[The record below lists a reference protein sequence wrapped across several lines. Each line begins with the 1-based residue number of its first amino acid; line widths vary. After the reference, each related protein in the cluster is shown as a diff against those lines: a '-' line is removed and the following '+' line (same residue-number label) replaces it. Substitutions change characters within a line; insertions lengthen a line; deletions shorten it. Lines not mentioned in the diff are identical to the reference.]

1 MVDVV
6 VDDVVDVV
14 DEVVDVDAAVV
25 TGMVV
30 LVVVVAGEVVVISAT
45 DDDVAA
51 LSFVADLSSP
61 PQLATMTP
69 AMTSGR
75 RRVDF
80 TGRSL
85 ARGVAVT

>member
-1 MVDVV
+1 VVEVV

-14 DEVVDVDAAVV
+14 EVEVDVGAAVV

-30 LVVVVAGEVVVISAT
+30 LVVVVAAEVVVISAT

-61 PQLATMTP
+61 PQPAATSAKRIT
-69 AMTSGR
+69 GR

-80 TGRSL
+80 TG
-85 ARGVAVT
+85 